1 MCMPLRQGAGAGA
14 GISPEFVP
22 GGTPL
27 RPSPRP
33 APLSNRVDSPHPP
46 LRRGIPIRPSPA
58 APPRPRCA
66 LLPRP
71 SREAGAVLAIS
82 REGRIRF
89 FPEISPCSG
98 PWWLSPR
105 GEGTGAG
112 AVLAISGGKPC
123 PGVQTHRQC
132 ETDRYPPPLVV
143 PVIENRC
150 TSLTRRPDRC
160 WQSLSRPLVP
170 NARANGAASPEV
182 REESVKQRMPGPTV
196 GRLHPCAERGDGR
209 RKRHL
214 PGPVF
219 RAGRGDPAL
228 FRTDTGKI
236 A

>member
-1 MCMPLRQGAGAGA
+1 MPLRQGAGAGA

-98 PWWLSPR
+98 SWWLSPR

-160 WQSLSRPLVP
+160 WQSLSRSSREVTVCGWQRGRSRCRKSSADGCFILPIAVFAP
-170 NARANGAASPEV
+170 NARVNGAVSPEV
-182 REESVKQRMPGPTV
+182 REGV
-196 GRLHPCAERGDGR
+196 
-209 RKRHL
+209 
-214 PGPVF
+214 
-219 RAGRGDPAL
+219 
-228 FRTDTGKI
+228 
-236 A
+236 